1 MQWIVTNMKW
11 IMLLSGALTS
21 TMLYAAIAPD
31 AVLQSTFGE
40 SLDGP
45 VADVVVRNWGFLIGL
60 VGGMLIYGAFDPPA
74 RRLILTVAGL
84 SKIVFIGLIVAQ
96 GTRFLGGAAVPI
108 AIDSVMIVL
117 FACYLVVAPRRAL
130 PAHARVTA

>member
-1 MQWIVTNMKW
+1 MRWIVTNMKW

-31 AVLQSTFGE
+31 AALQSTFGE

-96 GTRFLGGAAVPI
+96 GTCFLGGAAIPI

-117 FACYLVVAPRRAL
+117 FACYLVVGPRRAL